1 MSESLRRTGSS
12 PHTRGALAQEHGS
25 YPESGIIPAYA
36 GSTSHISGISR
47 ETGGSSPHTRGALR
61 NSSRWHPMARDHPR
75 IRGEHGVISW
85 FEFDSKGIIPAYA
98 GSTTSRSSRRVR
110 RMGSSPHTRGA
121 RPQRPWRQPC
131 CRDHPRIRGEHVMND
146 SGPDSEAGSSP
157 HTRGALHP
165 HEARPVGVGIIPAY
179 AGSTSRSPSARG
191 RSAGSSPHTRGALAR
206 PMRSWQKYRDHPR
219 IRGEHYHVQV
229 MRRDCHGIIP
239 AYAGST
245 DAFSM
250 AELTSTGSSPHT
262 RGAPMPG
269 IGPAKARR
277 DHPRIRGEHTEGY
290 GRWWRLCEGSS
301 PHTRGA
307 RTPGG
312 SR

>member
-1 MSESLRRTGSS
+1 
-12 PHTRGALAQEHGS
+12 
-25 YPESGIIPAYA
+25 
-36 GSTSHISGISR
+36 
-47 ETGGSSPHTRGALR
+47 
-61 NSSRWHPMARDHPR
+61 
-75 IRGEHGVISW
+75 
-85 FEFDSKGIIPAYA
+85 
-98 GSTTSRSSRRVR
+98 
-110 RMGSSPHTRGA
+110 
-121 RPQRPWRQPC
+121 
-131 CRDHPRIRGEHVMND
+131 MND

-206 PMRSWQKYRDHPR
+206 PMRSWQKYRDHPRIRGEHLLTLERHGIIVGIIPAYAGSTLACTGLECMRLGSSPHTRGARRDGGSSEAPMGDHPR